1 MSLLSAF
8 FIYLLVW
15 WVVIFA
21 VLPLGVE
28 RHDEAGKGYD
38 AGAPKNAN
46 MKKKLVLTTVISAV
60 IVLAMHILVELN
72 VIRWTEWFSK
82 GFD

>member
-1 MSLLSAF
+1 MTLLTAF

-28 RHDEAGKGYD
+28 RHGEDGKGYD

-46 MKKKLVLTTVISAV
+46 MKKKLILTTVLSAI
-60 IVLAMHILVELN
+60 IVLLIYILVEVG

>member
-1 MSLLSAF
+1 MSLLTAF

-21 VLPLGVE
+21 VLPVGVE
-28 RHDEAGKGYD
+28 RHAEHGKGYD
-38 AGAPKNAN
+38 AGAPKNAD
-46 MKKKLVLTTVISAV
+46 MKKKLIMTTVISAV
-60 IVLAMHILVELN
+60 IVLIMHILVEVG

-82 GFD
+82 GFE

>member
-1 MSLLSAF
+1 MSLLTAF

-28 RHDEAGKGYD
+28 RHDDAGKGYD

-46 MKKKLVLTTVISAV
+46 MKKKLILTTWVSAV
-60 IVLAMHILVELN
+60 IVLIMHVLVEVG

-82 GFD
+82 GFE